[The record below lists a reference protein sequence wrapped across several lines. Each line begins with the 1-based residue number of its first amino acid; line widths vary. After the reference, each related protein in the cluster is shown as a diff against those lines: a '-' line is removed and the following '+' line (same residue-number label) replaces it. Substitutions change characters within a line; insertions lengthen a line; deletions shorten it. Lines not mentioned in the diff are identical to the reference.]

1 MKEIHP
7 TEDHPRSRPSRLTL
21 LVLALLLVVLV
32 VAGFFAGYLPRRR
45 RESVLAAE
53 SNLKGSDCARALV
66 ARATKTNAATMRAS
80 VFIATVPFR
89 RFV

>member
-1 MKEIHP
+1 MNEIHP
-7 TEDHPRSRPSRLTL
+7 AEGHPRSRPSRLTL

-53 SNLKGSDCARALV
+53 SKVAVDALPV
-66 ARATKTNAATMRAS
+66 VN
-80 VFIATVPFR
+80 V
-89 RFV
+89 